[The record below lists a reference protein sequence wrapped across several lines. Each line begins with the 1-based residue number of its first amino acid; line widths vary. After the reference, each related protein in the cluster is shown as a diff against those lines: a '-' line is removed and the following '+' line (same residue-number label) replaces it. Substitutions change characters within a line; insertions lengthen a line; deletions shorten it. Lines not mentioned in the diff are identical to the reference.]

1 MSAKMSAADGASG
14 ATAASSVP
22 SHCRKAFARRTRT
35 PRSRTAYSRS
45 PSTRRRKAN
54 HQGGVS
60 RSSEAGGGWRAAGGP
75 PAHRAT
81 RASAQM
87 LVDQRGHIEHRDL
100 LLAAEDLFQ
109 IVIGVDHP
117 LVLLVLQAVGFDV
130 VPHLLGDLAPRNWF
144 ASDNRRQVRA
154 RLHLGR

>member
-54 HQGGVS
+54 HEGGVS
-60 RSSEAGGGWRAAGGP
+60 RSSEAGGGRRAAGGP
-75 PAHRAT
+75 ARRAPA

-87 LVDQRGHIEHRDL
+87 LVDQRGHLEHRDL

-130 VPHLLGDLAPRNWF
+130 VPHLLGNLAPRYRF
-144 ASDNRRQVRA
+144 AANDRRQVCTG
-154 RLHLGR
+154 LHLG